1 MIRQPAWAVVPIAAA
16 TVLGV
21 AVSGCMAHSPNN
33 AQASDTWTRSYTVDP
48 GAEVRIANASGNVD
62 VEGVDGNTV
71 EVAAERIA
79 HGATE
84 QLARDLVP
92 QIPIKENVSPK
103 LVSIET
109 GRIDGILLGAS
120 YEVRYRVRT
129 PRAVSLR
136 ATSNNGSVEVR
147 MLSGRVS
154 AQTVNGAVRASDLS
168 GGLDARAV
176 NGVVNVQLSE
186 LGTSNVSL
194 TTVNGRVRLVL
205 PPTAK
210 ATVTATWLNG
220 AMHAQGL
227 TFDVVDDS
235 KRHFEGRLNGGG
247 TPIDLRTTN
256 GGIVVAAQGTPED
269 PQGTPED
276 ERR

>member
-1 MIRQPAWAVVPIAAA
+1 MMRQPAGTFVSVGAA
-16 TVLGV
+16 LLLSG
-21 AVSGCMAHSPNN
+21 AVSGCMAHNARN
-33 AQASDTWTRSYTVDP
+33 AQASDTWTRSYPVDP
-48 GAEVRIANASGNVD
+48 AAEVRITNPLGKVE
-62 VEGVDGNTV
+62 VEGIDGSTV
-71 EVAAERIA
+71 EVEAERIA

-92 QIPIKENVSPK
+92 QIPIKENISPK

-109 GRIDGILLGAS
+109 GKIDGILLGAS
-120 YEVRYRVRT
+120 YEVRYHVKV
-129 PRAVSLR
+129 PHSIALRAV
-136 ATSNNGSVEVR
+136 NVNGGVDVR

-154 AQTVNGAVRASDLS
+154 AQTVNGAVSVTDVS

-176 NGVVNVQLSE
+176 NGGVNVRLSA
-186 LGTSNVSL
+186 LGTGNVAL
-194 TTVNGRVRLVL
+194 TTVNGRVRLEL

-220 AMHAQGL
+220 AIRARGL

-235 KRHFEGRLNGGG
+235 KRRFEGRLNGGG

-256 GGIVVAAQGTPED
+256 GGIVVAALGLAED